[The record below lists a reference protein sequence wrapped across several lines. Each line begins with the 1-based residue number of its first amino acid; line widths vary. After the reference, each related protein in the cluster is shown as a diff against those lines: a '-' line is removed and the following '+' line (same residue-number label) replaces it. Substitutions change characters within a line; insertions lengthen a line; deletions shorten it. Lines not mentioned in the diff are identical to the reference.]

1 MHKEQ
6 KDVDAEKYAP
16 FLHVSF
22 TYSRHGVVGELES
35 SRIELHL
42 GILAKKLLDLI
53 VEGRHMHIVGRL
65 LIDSQRSACP
75 HQHFRGN
82 GAGFQLGSRRSQ
94 RPAVE
99 WFGNLSHS
107 LQSLL
112 HVHLEGLGDARHL
125 ILEGLLGFA
134 SLAEC
139 TLGQEEE
146 LIDRH
151 AIGVVGIRELLLG
164 GEEAGLAVE
173 LSGGLGVGGTG
184 TEVVHT
190 KSSAKLLQFLDLSGL
205 GNGVLDD
212 TNEIAL
218 VDGGTHVGKVLVVDV
233 ELGFDGGNPGGEVR
247 RVDAT
252 FSDSLG
258 QGRPSGGL
266 RSAIQLRFS
275 NEATNSTCSGND
287 STDGWSGG
295 GDGKS

>member
-1 MHKEQ
+1 MRRAR
-6 KDVDAEKYAP
+6 D
-16 FLHVSF
+16 VSF
-22 TYSRHGVVGELES
+22 TYSCHGVVGELES

-53 VEGRHMHIVGRL
+53 VEGCHMHIVGRL
-65 LIDSQRSACP
+65 LIDSQRSACSY
-75 HQHFRGN
+75 QHFRGN
-82 GAGFQLGSRRSQ
+82 STGFQLGSRRSQ
-94 RPAVE
+94 CPAVE

-107 LQSLL
+107 LQSIL
-112 HVHLEGLGDARHL
+112 HVHLEGLGDARHF

-139 TLGQEEE
+139 ALGQKEE

-151 AIGVVGIRELLLG
+151 TIGVVGILELLLG
-164 GEEAGLAVE
+164 SEEAGLAVE
-173 LSGGLGVGGTG
+173 LSGGLGVGDTG

-190 KSSAKLLQFLDLSGL
+190 KSSAELLQFLDLAGL
-205 GNGVLDD
+205 GDGVLDD
-212 TNEIAL
+212 TDEIAL
-218 VDGGTHVGKVLVVDV
+218 VDGSTHVGKVLVVDV
-233 ELGFDGGNPGGEVR
+233 ELGFDGGNPGGEVG
-247 RVDAT
+247 RVDTT

-266 RSAIQLRFS
+266 GSAIQLRFA

-295 GDGKS
+295 GDSKS